1 MEMRL
6 DWMLRDEDGQGMVE
20 YCLMIILVALVAM
33 TGLTGIAP
41 MLIIKFNA
49 VVAALV

>member
-1 MEMRL
+1 MEKSL
-6 DWMLRDEDGQGMVE
+6 DWILKEEGGQGMVE
-20 YCLMIILVALVAM
+20 YCLIIILVALVAM

-41 MLIIKFNA
+41 QLIIKFNA